1 MVVLLEYDT
10 DKIVENLR
18 ETMTEIGIRKD
29 SATSK
34 LSHDLGWVTQDY
46 ILTHDVIP
54 IIEGGPQPERG
65 HSARVAEYG
74 VVLSDILRFGKQER
88 ILKFL
93 ADISHDR
100 GKLKF
105 KDCYAKLDSDPTA
118 LCKIKA
124 GHISPENLPLE
135 YGPIVASAIEQHH
148 RHQRIISPPYPATLR
163 LPQSPE
169 SVLLSQL
176 IAIPDFWDALTARP
190 SKKTGAIRS
199 YAESADLLMQ
209 EYADMKIRYDGSL
222 FPGINTT
229 GKVIVENFLQA
240 FDRL

>member
-10 DKIVENLR
+10 DRIVENLR

-54 IIEGGPQPERG
+54 IIEEGPQTERG

-74 VVLSDILRFGKQER
+74 VVLSDILRFGKQEK

-105 KDCYAKLDSDPTA
+105 KDCYARLDDREV
-118 LCKIKA
+118 LDRMRR
-124 GHISPENLPLE
+124 GHVLPQNIPLE

-148 RHQRIISPPYPATLR
+148 EHQRIFSAPYPKHLR
-163 LPQSPE
+163 FPQTPE
-169 SVLLSQL
+169 SFFLSQL
-176 IAIPDFWDALTARP
+176 IAIPDFWDALTSRP
-190 SKKTGAIRS
+190 CKKTGNLHTYSEAT
-199 YAESADLLMQ
+199 DLFVQ
-209 EYADMKIRYDGSL
+209 EYADMKIQYNGSL
-222 FPGINTT
+222 FPRVNTT
-229 GKVIVENFLQA
+229 GKVIVDVFLRA
-240 FDRL
+240 L